1 MKIELR
7 PGCEAKEKMNMWDTH
22 FTCHFLHFPFYFLPF
37 THKNTSSYETHKKL
51 NAWLRSY
58 ELVKVLYNIT
68 STFPVE
74 ERFGLVSQI
83 RRAGVSIPVNIAEGA
98 SRRGKKEFIHFL
110 HISLGSLTEL
120 DTLISLSRD
129 LKFVPEEGAVLVIN
143 ELEIIG
149 KLIYGLIKKLEQ
161 EV

>member
-1 MKIELR
+1 MK
-7 PGCEAKEKMNMWDTH
+7 P
-22 FTCHFLHFPFYFLPF
+22 
-37 THKNTSSYETHKKL
+37 HKKL